1 MEHRSITTLGLDF
14 QLNFKQ
20 SMTTFNFKLTSRI
33 EAHHQKKKK
42 IEGKYGQRKATTH
55 TKTKKSC
62 KLTTIDHN
70 QNLTQIFS

>member
-42 IEGKYGQRKATTH
+42 KLKGSMVKERQQH